1 MLNPSLTLDF
11 TTATLNPRITFARS
25 GNTAT
30 VINSSGLVSV
40 VNANI
45 PRFDYD
51 PLTLACRGLLIE
63 ETRTNLLIES
73 SAFDN
78 AAWVKSNLNT
88 TGTPP
93 YINVAVSPSGATNA
107 DFMIESATNA
117 QHNVRLSANMAAAT
131 THTYS
136 FFVKAAGRINITM
149 NRFNSAVVPSF
160 AHTFTLSGAGTSSGG
175 VITALAND
183 WYRCSGSF
191 TTTGA
196 GVGGFVILLSDGT
209 GTTYLGNGTSG
220 VYIWGA
226 QLEAGSSVTSYIPT
240 TTVAVA
246 RNPDIATITGTSFS
260 GFWRVGIGSALAS
273 VRPYV
278 ASGTRPVVQF
288 DDNTA
293 NNIIALRGNVANPEL
308 YIRTG
313 GSDQAQIDAGTISAN
328 VLYRLAGAWATNDCA
343 ASVNSGTPALDGS
356 ANIPVVTQARLGSD
370 GTNYLNGHLEAIQY
384 YTTRMLSA
392 SLQVVSSTAGY
403 RSIINPVFA
412 DTIIS

>member
-1 MLNPSLTLDF
+1 
-11 TTATLNPRITFARS
+11 
-25 GNTAT
+25 
-30 VINSSGLVSV
+30 
-40 VNANI
+40 
-45 PRFDYD
+45 
-51 PLTLACRGLLIE
+51 
-63 ETRTNLLIES
+63 
-73 SAFDN
+73 
-78 AAWVKSNLNT
+78 
-88 TGTPP
+88 
-93 YINVAVSPSGATNA
+93 
-107 DFMIESATNA
+107 MIESATNA